1 MFCNHDKTNTF
12 SLFCKECGA
21 FVCKRRVVREAQF
34 VCASQTCSTEVLI
47 ALRAKQCKICV
58 QNPEYIET
66 RQETVE

>member
-1 MFCNHDKTNTF
+1 M
-12 SLFCKECGA
+12 
-21 FVCKRRVVREAQF
+21 CKRRVVREAQF